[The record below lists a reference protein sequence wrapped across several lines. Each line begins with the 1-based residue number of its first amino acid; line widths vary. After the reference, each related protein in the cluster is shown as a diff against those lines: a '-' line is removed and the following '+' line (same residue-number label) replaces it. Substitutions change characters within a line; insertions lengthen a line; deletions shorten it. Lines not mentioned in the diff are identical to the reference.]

1 MKEEIIKNSLKLFER
16 KGFSETSIQ
25 DIVDSIGVTKGTFY
39 YYYASKEN
47 LLMEL
52 HLLYI
57 EHLLKKQR
65 YILQTVHSFRDQLAE
80 TVTLIIHDM
89 KYRVSHGRVHFR
101 EINNLSPEHSKKI
114 KEKREEFRL
123 NVIQIIKNGMQS
135 GEFRKSLHPQMI
147 SFAVLGVTNW
157 SYHWFNPEGDISV
170 EELARMYVDF
180 ILNGMLEERDCED
193 AG

>member
-1 MKEEIIKNSLKLFER
+1 MLQKDRDNMKEEIIKNSLKLFER

-57 EHLLKKQR
+57 ENLLKKQR
-65 YILQTVHSFRDQLAE
+65 FILQTVHSFRDQLAE
-80 TVTLIIHDM
+80 IVTLIIHDM

-101 EINNLSPEHSKKI
+101 EINNLSPEHSCS
-114 KEKREEFRL
+114 R
-123 NVIQIIKNGMQS
+123 
-135 GEFRKSLHPQMI
+135 
-147 SFAVLGVTNW
+147 
-157 SYHWFNPEGDISV
+157 
-170 EELARMYVDF
+170 
-180 ILNGMLEERDCED
+180 
-193 AG
+193 